1 MPEPMSKNPSQN
13 PSQNPPPNPPPSL
26 PLRLERATV
35 VAGAHALLDGITL
48 DLGPGGPTFILGPNG
63 SGKTLLL
70 RACHGLL
77 PLSSGTLRWGQADRA
92 TALRRQ
98 AMVFQRPILL
108 RRSAAGNIEHAL
120 RIRGLARGES
130 QGRAAAALER
140 VGLGA
145 LAHRPARFLSG
156 GEQQR
161 VAIARA
167 WALEPELLLLDEPT
181 ANLDP
186 SATLAIEAAIAALD
200 AAGVTLIVASH
211 DLTQARRLARRVIFL
226 HHGRVLED
234 APAERFFA
242 HPEAP
247 EARAFV
253 KGELV
258 P

>member
-1 MPEPMSKNPSQN
+1 MPHS
-13 PSQNPPPNPPPSL
+13 PPPSL
-26 PLRLERATV
+26 PLRLERAGFA
-35 VAGAHALLDGITL
+35 AGGRTLLEGITL
-48 DLGPGGPTFILGPNG
+48 ELGPGGPTFILGPNG
-63 SGKTLLL
+63 AGKTLLL

-77 PLSSGTLRWGQADRA
+77 PLTAGTLRWGQADRA
-92 TALRRQ
+92 AALKRQ

-120 RIRGLARGES
+120 SIRGVPRSEIP
-130 QGRAAAALER
+130 GRAAAALGR
-140 VGLGA
+140 VGLAA
-145 LAHRPARFLSG
+145 LAHRPARLLSG

-186 SATLAIEAAIAALD
+186 SATQAIEAAISALD
-200 AAGVTLIVASH
+200 AAGMTLLAASH
-211 DLTQARRLARRVIFL
+211 DLAQARRLARRVIFL

-242 HPEAP
+242 RPQAP

-253 KGELV
+253 NGELV

>member
-1 MPEPMSKNPSQN
+1 MPEATRA
-13 PSQNPPPNPPPSL
+13 SL
-26 PLRLERATV
+26 PLHLERVSFA
-35 VAGAHALLDGITL
+35 AGGRALLDGITL
-48 DLGPGGPTFILGPNG
+48 TLGPGGPTFILGPNG
-63 SGKTLLL
+63 AGKTLLL

-77 PLSSGTLRWGQADRA
+77 PLASGTLRWGQAERA
-92 TALRRQ
+92 SALRRQ

-120 RIRGLARGES
+120 RIRGIPRGES
-130 QGRAAAALER
+130 RARAAAALAR
-140 VGLGA
+140 VGLDS
-145 LAHRPARFLSG
+145 LANRPARELSG

-186 SATLAIEAAIAALD
+186 SATQAIEAAIAALD
-200 AAGVTLIVASH
+200 AAGVSLIVASH
-211 DLTQARRLARRVIFL
+211 DLAQARRLARRVIFL

-234 APAERFFA
+234 AAAGRFFA
-242 HPEAP
+242 QPQAP

-253 KGELV
+253 RGELV
-258 P
+258 T